1 MDLFLQLLVNG
12 VVNGSHYALLGL
24 GFGLI
29 FGTTGIV
36 HFAYGPVYTLAAYAT
51 WALVALLGLPLI
63 AAAGGGILI
72 AAGIGVASYLLLYK
86 PFVDRQAP
94 TFVVLIASLGLF
106 IVLENTVGI
115 AFGTDKKVVGRSR
128 H

>member
-36 HFAYGPVYTLAAYAT
+36 HFAYGPVYTAAAYGT
-51 WALVALLGLPLI
+51 WALAALFGLPLPA
-63 AAAGGGILI
+63 AAAGGI
-72 AAGIGVASYLLLYK
+72 AGAAVLGVASYLLLYK

-106 IVLENTVGI
+106 IVLENLIGMI
-115 AFGTDKKVVGRSR
+115 AGTA
-128 H
+128 